1 LGVFREPFGKRYP
14 HVLSD
19 RAIRTSKPQEKPY
32 KLYDGGGL
40 HVLVQ
45 PSGSKLW
52 RLKYRFAGKE
62 KLISFG
68 SYPDVT
74 LATAREK
81 RDEARKQLASGR
93 DPSAQRKLDRIV
105 EEKAAQNTFGAVAA
119 EHLDNMVANGLAET
133 TLVKNR
139 WMLQVLAAPLA
150 HRPIVE
156 IMPIEVLDVLKRIEK
171 SGRRETA
178 RKLRSMIGG
187 VFRYAVVTL
196 RATNDPTAPLRGALL
211 TPQVQHR
218 PAIIDERELGIL
230 MRAIDEYDGWPTL
243 RAALQLIALTM
254 TRPGDVRFMR
264 RSEINFEQ
272 AVWRIPAERMKMR
285 RPHDVPLSRQ
295 AMEILREVWSL
306 SEYGDLV
313 LPSIRS
319 IKKPLSENAMNSA
332 LRRMGYAKDEMTS
345 HGFRATASTILNER
359 GFNPDVIEAALA
371 HQDKNV
377 IRRAYNRATYWP
389 ERVKLLQSWADL
401 LDQFKSGAV
410 TDRQAA

>member
-1 LGVFREPFGKRYP
+1 MGVFREPFGKRYP

>member
-1 LGVFREPFGKRYP
+1 M
-14 HVLSD
+14 LSD
-19 RAIRTSKPQEKPY
+19 RAIRTSKPREKPY
-32 KLYDGGGL
+32 KLYDGSGL

-68 SYPDVT
+68 SYPDLT
-74 LATAREK
+74 LASARGK
-81 RDEARKQLASGR
+81 RDEARKQLSSGR
-93 DPSAQRKLDRIV
+93 DPSVLRKLDKIAV
-105 EEKAAQNTFGAVAA
+105 EKAARNTFGAVAA
-119 EHLDNMVANGLAET
+119 EHLDNMAANGLAET

-139 WMLQVLAAPLA
+139 WLLQVLAAPLA
-150 HRPIVE
+150 HRPIAE

-171 SGRRETA
+171 NGRRETA
-178 RKLRSMIGG
+178 RKLRSMIGS
-187 VFRYAVVTL
+187 VFRYAIITL
-196 RATNDPTAPLRGALL
+196 RATNDPTGPLRGALL
-211 TPQVQHR
+211 TPKVQHR
-218 PAIIDERELGIL
+218 PAIVDERELGVL
-230 MRAIDEYDGWPTL
+230 MGAIDGYDGWPTL

-264 RSEINFEQ
+264 RSEINFER
-272 AVWRIPAERMKMR
+272 AMWRIPAERMKMR

-295 AMEILREVWSL
+295 ALEILREIWAFSDF
-306 SEYGDLV
+306 GDLV

-319 IKKPLSENAMNSA
+319 SKKPLSENAMNSA

-371 HQDKNV
+371 HQDRNM

-401 LDQFKSGAV
+401 LDQFKSVAV
-410 TDRQAA
+410 ADRHAA

>member
-1 LGVFREPFGKRYP
+1 M
-14 HVLSD
+14 LSD

>member
-1 LGVFREPFGKRYP
+1 MLT
-14 HVLSD
+14 D
-19 RAIRTSKPQEKPY
+19 RAVRTAKPQEKPY
-32 KLYDGGGL
+32 KLSDGGGL

-45 PSGSKLW
+45 PGGGKLW

-62 KLISFG
+62 KLLSFG
-68 SYPDVT
+68 SYPTVSI
-74 LATAREK
+74 ATARQQRE
-81 RDEARKQLASGR
+81 EAKKQIASGL
-93 DPSAQRKLDRIV
+93 DPSVKKKLDKIV
-105 EEKAAQNTFGAVAA
+105 EEKAAQNTFGAVVA
-119 EHLDNMVANGLAET
+119 EHLANMAANGLAET
-133 TLVKNR
+133 TLAKNR
-139 WMLQVLAAPLA
+139 WMLEDLAAPLA
-150 HRPIVE
+150 KRPIAE
-156 IMPIEVLDVLKRIEK
+156 IMPIEVLDVLKRVEK

-178 RKLRSMIGG
+178 RKLRGMIGG

-211 TPQVQHR
+211 APQVQHR
-218 PAIIDERELGIL
+218 PAIIDERELGVL

-243 RAALQLIALTM
+243 RAALQLTALTM

-264 RSEINFEQ
+264 RSEINFER
-272 AVWRIPAERMKMR
+272 AVWCIPAERMKMR
-285 RPHDVPLSRQ
+285 RAHDVPLSRQ
-295 AMEILREVWSL
+295 ALEILHEIWSL
-306 SEYGDLV
+306 SDYGDLV
-313 LPSIRS
+313 VPSIRS
-319 IKKPLSENAMNSA
+319 IKKPLSENAMNCA

-401 LDQFKSGAV
+401 LDQFKSASAA
-410 TDRQAA
+410 DRRAA